1 MPNPAEQYAQNTKK
15 LIGLLESVNFSK
27 SRLPRH
33 ILEDLQPGKRICKL
47 EFAVR
52 VILIGKLKHTR
63 LRVYADIGPID
74 ELLMNLAD
82 RLVRYVNT
90 GEAISAQMAITALT
104 RGIADIRCGLPQNPD
119 ISQEEYISANAKYLS
134 QWLSLVKWSEVYDQQ
149 TKSLIAQRRIHN
161 EKVDDLE
168 ASIDRVYNRIQEDP
182 EFATSFFYIL
192 DHGGIADRSSWNDAH
207 RELHQT
213 LVQFKINRF
222 TLAMSNRGLESL
234 EQEQLSTQQKIDT
247 LLVKLS
253 KEPIVADAQ
262 LMKEYREYMEGYIK
276 DLAAS
281 DALTE
286 ETMRLVDELEG
297 ALMQLDQSSSVAR
310 QKEAAAEAARNTI
323 EQIQRKQQA
332 EVLAQQNPSA
342 HSNTHN

>member
-1 MPNPAEQYAQNTKK
+1 
-15 LIGLLESVNFSK
+15 
-27 SRLPRH
+27 
-33 ILEDLQPGKRICKL
+33 
-47 EFAVR
+47 
-52 VILIGKLKHTR
+52 
-63 LRVYADIGPID
+63 
-74 ELLMNLAD
+74 
-82 RLVRYVNT
+82 
-90 GEAISAQMAITALT
+90 
-104 RGIADIRCGLPQNPD
+104 
-119 ISQEEYISANAKYLS
+119 
-134 QWLSLVKWSEVYDQQ
+134 
-149 TKSLIAQRRIHN
+149 
-161 EKVDDLE
+161 
-168 ASIDRVYNRIQEDP
+168 
-182 EFATSFFYIL
+182 
-192 DHGGIADRSSWNDAH
+192 
-207 RELHQT
+207 
-213 LVQFKINRF
+213 
-222 TLAMSNRGLESL
+222 MSNRGLESL